1 MIVLSGIFILQII
14 GGRGIG
20 IPHLPIKIVNLIIK
34 YKDD

>member
-1 MIVLSGIFILQII
+1 MIVLSGIFILKI

>member
-1 MIVLSGIFILQII
+1 MIVLSGIFILQNN

-20 IPHLPIKIVNLIIK
+20 IPHLPIKSVNLIIK

>member
-1 MIVLSGIFILQII
+1 MIVLSGIFYKII

>member
-1 MIVLSGIFILQII
+1 MIVLSGIFIKI

>member
-1 MIVLSGIFILQII
+1 MIVLSGILYCKII